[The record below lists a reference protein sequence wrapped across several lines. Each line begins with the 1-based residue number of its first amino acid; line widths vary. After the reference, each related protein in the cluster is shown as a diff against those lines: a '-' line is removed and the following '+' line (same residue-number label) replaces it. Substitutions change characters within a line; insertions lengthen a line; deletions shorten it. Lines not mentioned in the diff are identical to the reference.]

1 MKQDRTDK
9 EESLR
14 RISIEKLKIRSYQPV
29 PAGKPFH
36 LSVPGNRGGKN
47 CIRCPK

>member
-1 MKQDRTDK
+1 MKQDRIDK

-14 RISIEKLKIRSYQPV
+14 RDWAKKLKIRSYQLV

-36 LSVPGNRGGKN
+36 LSGPGNRGGKN
-47 CIRCPK
+47 WIRCPK